1 MIGPYRKSRAASTP
15 EVRVCE
21 MDSNGVL
28 ISKPLKK
35 VEEIT
40 ETKTTKERQAQ
51 V

>member
-1 MIGPYRKSRAASTP
+1 MIGPYRKSRAASTL

-21 MDSNGVL
+21 MDSNDVL
-28 ISKPLKK
+28 ISKPLQK